1 MCDLPCKYME
11 TLVAPAC
18 AGRNLRNLQ
27 LWEWQ
32 EEACLTLCLDWRVL
46 CIQVGLLTWL
56 LALVTIQLALTHHAV
71 WKVQPLHIHTSVSFL
86 SSKSLSPQPFMQ
98 LRRTSCVDE
107 TPPNS
112 VASAISN
119 PLSRKK
125 QGLQNQRFR
134 APCRMGHLRS
144 SGAP

>member
-1 MCDLPCKYME
+1 ME

-27 LWEWQ
+27 LWECQ
-32 EEACLTLCLDWRVL
+32 EEACLTLCLDWRAL

-98 LRRTSCVDE
+98 LRKEQAVWTRHHQTLWLQQ
-107 TPPNS
+107 
-112 VASAISN
+112 SATLF
-119 PLSRKK
+119 LSRSRGFKTNDSEPPVEW
-125 QGLQNQRFR
+125 GT
-134 APCRMGHLRS
+134 
-144 SGAP
+144 